1 MVFQRHFRAILVG
14 SEVFQRCSEVFQK
27 RFRDFCGLRAF
38 FAEAFGR
45 VLFFQIWHPWFLSF
59 ALQGLLCVALGSAS
73 GFLGLAFVLDVGLA
87 KP

>member
-27 RFRDFCGLRAF
+27 CFRDFCGLRAF

-45 VLFFQIWHPWFLSF
+45 VVFFQIWHPCFLNF
-59 ALQGLLCVALGSAS
+59 ALLNLLCVVLGSAS
-73 GFLGLAFVLDVGLA
+73 GFLGLAFVLDFDLA